1 MKTVGRNQ
9 VEDAAMSLSHLA
21 IPPLHQWLL
30 GFQDSKHAREHVM
43 AFMLP
48 EILRVDR
55 LRDAV
60 VVEESKGT
68 VLLILACCVGPG
80 PRPRGNWFI
89 SSFAKSQ
96 GCNSASLLRP
106 SQRSARAIDPV
117 NALGCNPGSRRSA
130 SVLWQVWTSS
140 PV

>member
-1 MKTVGRNQ
+1 
-9 VEDAAMSLSHLA
+9 
-21 IPPLHQWLL
+21 
-30 GFQDSKHAREHVM
+30 M

-55 LRDAV
+55 LEDAV

-68 VLLILACCVGPG
+68 VLLILACCVDPG

-96 GCNSASLLRP
+96 GVQQCVSAAAFTKIRKSDGPSQCLGRQTWLEKFGLCPVASLHFLTGVGNRG
-106 SQRSARAIDPV
+106 RA
-117 NALGCNPGSRRSA
+117 
-130 SVLWQVWTSS
+130 
-140 PV
+140 